1 VDPSLAAEHAE
12 LLELADHLTGVAG
25 GGEPM
30 EVEAAVFQILERFER
45 HADREASELV
55 QVPPSVDRR
64 LRRGQERVVEQLL
77 DLLTAVTT
85 GAATSGPAIMV
96 RVRDCV
102 DRLRLQVSDEQAAF
116 S

>member
-1 VDPSLAAEHAE
+1 VDSSLTADHAA
-12 LLELADHLTGVAG
+12 LLALADHLTGVAG
-25 GGEPM
+25 GGQPV

-45 HADREASELV
+45 HADREASAFV
-55 QVPPSVDRR
+55 HVAPSVDRR
-64 LRRGQERVVEQLL
+64 LRRGQARVVEAFL

-85 GAATSGPAIMV
+85 GSASPGPAIREQV
-96 RVRDCV
+96 RLCV

>member
-1 VDPSLAAEHAE
+1 MDPSLIEDHAA
-12 LLELADHLTGVAG
+12 LLALADHLTGVAG
-25 GGEPM
+25 GGEPV

-55 QVPPSVDRR
+55 HVAPSVDRR
-64 LRRGQERVVEQLL
+64 LRRGQARVVEQFL

-85 GAATSGPAIMV
+85 GGAASSSSIRTQV
-96 RVRDCV
+96 REAV

>member
-1 VDPSLAAEHAE
+1 VDPSLAADHAD

-30 EVEAAVFQILERFER
+30 EVEAAVFQLLERFER
-45 HADREASELV
+45 HADREASAFV
-55 QVPPSVDRR
+55 QVAPSVDRQ
-64 LRRGQERVVEQLL
+64 LRRGQERVVELL
-77 DLLTAVTT
+77 VDLLTAVTT
-85 GAATSGPAIMV
+85 GTASSGPAIV
-96 RVRDCV
+96 ARVRECV